1 LKSSD
6 VELLINE
13 GGLIMPS
20 GAISGMG
27 VKFWRWDASL
37 AWVAI
42 AEISAIDG
50 PSKTRETIEV
60 TALDS
65 IGGYREYIPSL
76 REGGTISLTMNY
88 TRATYDL
95 MNDDFED
102 NNTQNYM
109 ISIPDEDNTMME
121 FEGLVTEIPFS
132 ASVGDKITANVTIK
146 ITGKVY
152 LFSGASDIPNS
163 DSSPAAIEEDVV

>member
-1 LKSSD
+1 
-6 VELLINE
+6 
-13 GGLIMPS
+13 MAS

-27 VKFWRWDASL
+27 VKFWRWNGVH
-37 AWVAI
+37 AWVSI

-50 PSKTRETIEV
+50 PTKTRETIEV

-88 TRATYDL
+88 TRTTYDL
-95 MNDDFED
+95 MNADFE
-102 NNTQNYM
+102 NNERQNYL
-109 ISIPDEDNTMME
+109 ISIPDTDHTMME

-152 LFSGASDIPNS
+152 IFDGVSTVPDS
-163 DSSPAAIEEDVV
+163 DSSPGLIEV

>member
-1 LKSSD
+1 
-6 VELLINE
+6 
-13 GGLIMPS
+13 MAS

-27 VKFWRWDASL
+27 VTFWRWNSSTHG
-37 AWVAI
+37 WVSI

-50 PSKTRETIEV
+50 PTKTRETIEV

-65 IGGYREYIPSL
+65 VGGYREYIPSL

-95 MNDDFED
+95 MNTDFED
-102 NNTQNYM
+102 NDRQNYL
-109 ISIPDEDNTMME
+109 ISIPDDDKTHME

-152 LFSGASDIPNS
+152 IFDGVSTVPDS
-163 DSSPAAIEEDVV
+163 DSSPGEIE

>member
-1 LKSSD
+1 
-6 VELLINE
+6 
-13 GGLIMPS
+13 MAS

-27 VKFWRWDASL
+27 VRFWRWNGSS
-37 AWVAI
+37 AWAAI

-50 PSKTRETIEV
+50 PTKTRETIEV

-88 TRATYDL
+88 TRDTYDL
-95 MNDDFED
+95 MNGDFED
-102 NNTQNYM
+102 NNTQNYL
-109 ISIPDEDNTMME
+109 ISIPDDDNTHME

-152 LFSGASDIPNS
+152 VFTGVSDVPASASDPS
-163 DSSPAAIEEDVV
+163 EIENDADNQ